1 MSGELRVSIGQHSD
15 KGRKPLNQDF
25 HGACVP
31 TGAQLV
37 SKGVAL
43 ALADG
48 ISSSE
53 VSQVAS
59 EFAVRGFLD
68 DYYCTSD
75 AWSVKTAAQRVLAAT
90 NSWLFAQTQRSEYR
104 FDRDRGYVCTFSAVV
119 VKGSS
124 AHLLHVGDT
133 RIYRVHEQSLEQ
145 LTDDHRVHA
154 GGGQSYLGRALGA
167 SRELEIDYRT
177 LTLDEGD
184 VLLLATDGVYEH
196 VDPRTAAR
204 IIREN
209 AGDLDHA
216 ARLIVAEAFAR
227 DSTDNLSVQILRVD
241 SLPGHSADALY
252 HHLAGLP
259 FPPLLQARMHFD
271 GYRIE
276 RELHHSHRSH
286 LYLATDEESGERV
299 VIKTLATE
307 LQADPGSVE
316 RFLLEEWVA
325 RRIDNAHVLKPRGQA
340 RKRGYLY
347 VVMEYVD
354 GHSLAQWMTDHPRPS
369 LNAVRDIVDQIAAGL
384 QAFHRMEMVHRDL
397 RPPNVMVDAAGTLK
411 IIDFGSTRVAGI
423 MEAAAPKQAGAMLAT
438 AQYAAPEL
446 FLGEE
451 GDARSDVFSLA
462 VVAYQLLTGRL
473 PYGTRVAAA
482 RTRAEQ
488 ARLRY
493 DSALSDE
500 RDIPAWV
507 DEVLR
512 KALHPDPRKRYG
524 ELSEFTYDLR
534 HPGATA
540 LGPRHTPLIER
551 NPLLFWKLLSLLLA
565 VALVLALCLPRMR

>member
-1 MSGELRVSIGQHSD
+1 MSAELRVSIGQHSD

-31 TGAQLV
+31 TGTQLA

-48 ISSSE
+48 ISSSG

-59 EFAVRGFLD
+59 GFAVRGFLD

-75 AWSVKTAAQRVLAAT
+75 AWSVKTAAHRVLAAT

-119 VKGSS
+119 VKGRS

-145 LTDDHRVHA
+145 LTEDHRVHV

-184 VLLLATDGVYEH
+184 ILLLATDGVYEH
-196 VDPRTAAR
+196 IEPRTAAR
-204 IIREN
+204 IIHEH

-216 ARLIVAEAFAR
+216 ARLIVEEAFAR
-227 DSTDNLSVQILRVD
+227 DSADNLSVQILRVD

-252 HHLAGLP
+252 QHLSGLP
-259 FPPLLQARMHFD
+259 FPPLLQARMSFD

-276 RELHHSHRSH
+276 RELHHSARSH
-286 LYLATDEESGERV
+286 LYLATDNDSGERV

-307 LQADPGSVE
+307 LQEDPGSVE

-347 VVMEYVD
+347 VVMEYVE

-423 MEAAAPKQAGAMLAT
+423 MEAAAPTEASAMLAT

-451 GDARSDVFSLA
+451 GDARSDIFSLA
-462 VVAYQLLTGRL
+462 VIAYQLLTGRL

-488 ARLRY
+488 SRLRY

-512 KALHPDPRKRYG
+512 KALHPDPYKRYA

-534 HPGATA
+534 HPGSTA

-551 NPLLFWKLLSLLLA
+551 NPLLFWKVLSLLLA
-565 VALVLALCLPRMR
+565 VLLVLALCLPRLM